1 MAIER
6 ILFARRDCTAISQ
19 KVSLLNL
26 IHPQT
31 DSFSAARS
39 DSLPA
44 LIDTYAQF
52 PFEIVSGSGSRVRTR
67 DGRELWD
74 FYGGHAV
81 CGLGHCHPAVADA
94 LAAQARRLAFYSNV
108 VQLEIRTRAAER
120 LVSFAGAGLRH
131 VFFCNS
137 GAEANEN
144 ALKLAIQQTGR
155 RVIAVVEG
163 GWHGRTLLAL
173 SATTEEKLRAPFAGL
188 LCESVRLQLN
198 DIGDVCRLDERVA
211 AVIVEPI
218 ESIAGIIALSPEFL
232 AALRARCDE
241 IGAYLIYDEIQTG
254 VRRCGRPYLAGEHGI
269 QPDLVTSAKS
279 LGNGFPLGA
288 VLMNETVG
296 AAVRG
301 GDLGSTF
308 GGGPLACAAL
318 SAVLDVIEQEQLVR
332 HAAALGEQMHAR
344 LRVGPVRE
352 VLGRGCLTGLSVT
365 RPAKEIQAEL
375 FDLGFITGTSANPHV
390 LRLMPPM
397 NLPADAIDELGRALQ
412 WLGARGEAAR

>member
-1 MAIER
+1 MNAIQPDGR
-6 ILFARRDCTAISQ
+6 
-19 KVSLLNL
+19 
-26 IHPQT
+26 
-31 DSFSAARS
+31 
-39 DSLPA
+39 PA

-52 PFEIVSGSGSRVRTR
+52 PFEMLAGSGSRVRTR

-81 CGLGHCHPAVADA
+81 CGLGHCHPAVSDA
-94 LAAQARRLAFYSNV
+94 LATQARQLAFYSNV
-108 VQLEIRTRAAER
+108 VPLEIRTRAAQR

-155 RVIAVVEG
+155 TAIAVVEG

-173 SATTEEKLRAPFAGL
+173 SATTEEKLRAPFARL
-188 LCESVRLQLN
+188 LCESVRLRLN
-198 DIGDVCRLDERVA
+198 DPDDVRRLDDNIA

-218 ESIAGIIALSPEFL
+218 ESIAGIVALAPEFL
-232 AALRARCDE
+232 TALRTRCDE
-241 IGAYLIYDEIQTG
+241 IGAFLIYDEIQTG
-254 VRRCGRPYLAGEHGI
+254 VGRCGRPYLAGEHGVY
-269 QPDLVTSAKS
+269 PDLVTSAKS
-279 LGNGFPLGA
+279 LGNGFPIGA
-288 VLMNETVG
+288 VLMNVRVG
-296 AAVRG
+296 AAVRS

-318 SAVLDVIEQEQLVR
+318 NAVLDVIEQERLVE
-332 HAAALGEQMHAR
+332 HAAALGERMRTR
-344 LRVGPVRE
+344 LCVGPVRE
-352 VLGRGCLTGLSVT
+352 VLGRGCLIGLSVT

-397 NLPADAIDELGRALQ
+397 NLPLDAIDELSRALQ
-412 WLGARGEAAR
+412 WIGAGREAAR